1 MNLETF
7 ELPWLARGWRPPSI
21 GGRVQA
27 DPTAGG
33 NVVHVAPGSVGDQV
47 WRLPFGRL
55 SLTPR
60 VTIVRTYAP
69 TAAVAD
75 TVTANQA
82 LGYQIDMAAGTFGA
96 VSVAT
101 MTLKRAAGATGSLS
115 VEIWGKTAGDAP
127 DVKIGLLGLIDV
139 VNDLTVA
146 FQEITVWSDR
156 HAWPVLPPYGGYLV
170 LNANDLAGGAVS
182 WAGEGVTLNA
192 HAKWNAAAWTLA
204 NGELS
209 ATVWQGGDFLTL
221 RGFQEAHCYP
231 DGAGPQLWTL
241 TLDDGTQF
249 EGYLVDVSGGQL
261 LAPLAVG
268 STGSAVNVV
277 AAFQPV
283 SETGQIAL
291 G

>member
-1 MNLETF
+1 V
-7 ELPWLARGWRPPSI
+7 AGPPAI
-21 GGRVQA
+21 
-27 DPTAGG
+27 
-33 NVVHVAPGSVGDQV
+33 
-47 WRLPFGRL
+47 WW
-55 SLTPR
+55 
-60 VTIVRTYAP
+60 
-69 TAAVAD
+69 
-75 TVTANQA
+75 
-82 LGYQIDMAAGTFGA
+82 
-96 VSVAT
+96 VS
-101 MTLKRAAGATGSLS
+101 R
-115 VEIWGKTAGDAP
+115 
-127 DVKIGLLGLIDV
+127 
-139 VNDLTVA
+139 
-146 FQEITVWSDR
+146 
-156 HAWPVLPPYGGYLV
+156 
-170 LNANDLAGGAVS
+170 
-182 WAGEGVTLNA
+182 GEGVTLNA